1 MASLQEVATKV
12 LSDRKFAQSLLNDP
26 ERVLRQEGIEPT
38 AEMLA
43 ALKDIS
49 VEEMEKLAA
58 AFNNDDKAM

>member
-12 LSDRKFAQSLLNDP
+12 LSDRKFAQALLSDP

-38 AEMLA
+38 AEMLD
-43 ALKDIS
+43 ALKGIT
-49 VEEMEKLAA
+49 VEEMEKLAT